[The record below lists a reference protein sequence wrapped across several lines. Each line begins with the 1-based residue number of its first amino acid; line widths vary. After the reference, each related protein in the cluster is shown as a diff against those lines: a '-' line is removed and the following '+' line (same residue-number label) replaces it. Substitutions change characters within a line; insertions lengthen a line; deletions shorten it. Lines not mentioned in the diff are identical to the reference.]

1 MKTLARIAL
10 RPGMTLGEDVLWQ
23 GNVLYPAGTVLT
35 ESIIGKFKRYS
46 LMWATVM
53 EDADFASTHYEKLR
67 FSSGFKSFEQKHAAS
82 LIKYRQLMHDF
93 ATAWE
98 IIPDEALMDI
108 YNNLRDTYSDVIVLI
123 DYLYNL
129 MADEDELTYAHSL
142 NSALLAG
149 AFAEWSAMPE
159 EDRKNLILT
168 GFYYDI
174 GKLKLPN
181 EILWRPGK
189 LTDKEFEIV
198 KRHTIIGWAMVG
210 NAGLDPR
217 IQETILTHHERMDG
231 SGYPNN
237 AKGDEICLYA
247 RYIGIIDTYIA
258 MASPRPHRDAFTPL
272 QILEHFEKNMKKYD
286 AGILVPLMKNIAE
299 AQIGSTVCL
308 NDGSVWDVSFIHPD
322 CYARPVLKNKDSQ
335 ILDLKDCPELEIV
348 KMM

>member
-10 RPGMTLGEDVLWQ
+10 RPGMTLGEDVIWQ
-23 GNVLYPAGTVLT
+23 DNVLYPAGTVLT
-35 ESIIGKFKRYS
+35 EAIIGRFEHYS
-46 LMWATVM
+46 IMWATVM
-53 EDADFASTHYEKLR
+53 EDADFASTHDEKLR
-67 FSSGFKSFEQKHAAS
+67 FSDGYKSFEEKHAAN

-98 IIPDEALMDI
+98 LIPDEVLMDI
-108 YNNLRDTYSDVIVLI
+108 YNDLRSTYPNGTVLL
-123 DYLYNL
+123 DYLYKL

-149 AFAEWSAMPE
+149 ACAEWSAMTE
-159 EDRKNLILT
+159 EDRNNLILT

-189 LTDKEFEIV
+189 LTDEEFEIV
-198 KRHTIIGWAMVG
+198 KRHSTIGWAMVG

-217 IQETILTHHERMDG
+217 IQEAILTHHERMDG
-231 SGYPNN
+231 SGYPNS

-258 MASPRPHRDAFTPL
+258 MASPRPHRGAFTPL
-272 QILEHFEKNMKKYD
+272 QILGHFEKNMAKYD
-286 AGILVPLMKNIAE
+286 AEILVPLMKGISE
-299 AQIGSTVCL
+299 TQIGATVCL

-322 CYARPVLKNKDSQ
+322 CYSRPILKNKDSHL
-335 ILDLKDCPELEIV
+335 LDLRTHPELEIV

>member
-1 MKTLARIAL
+1 
-10 RPGMTLGEDVLWQ
+10 MTLGEDVIWQ
-23 GNVLYPAGTVLT
+23 DNVLYPAGTVLT
-35 ESIIGKFKRYS
+35 DAIIGEFNRYS
-46 LMWATVM
+46 IMWATVT
-53 EDADFASTHYEKLR
+53 EDADFASTHYEKAR
-67 FSSGFKSFEQKHAAS
+67 FSSGFKSFEEMHAAS

-98 IIPDEALMDI
+98 IIPDEELLDI
-108 YNNLRDTYSDVIVLI
+108 YDGLRSTYPDFVALI
-123 DYLYNL
+123 DYLYKL
-129 MADEDELTYAHSL
+129 MADEDDLTYAHSM

-149 AFAEWSAMPE
+149 AFAEWSSMPE

-198 KRHTIIGWAMVG
+198 KRHTTIGWAMVG

-247 RYIGIIDTYIA
+247 RYIGIIDTYTA
-258 MASPRPHRDAFTPL
+258 MASPRPHRAAFTPL
-272 QILEHFEKNMKKYD
+272 QILEHFEKHMVKYD
-286 AGILVPLMKNIAE
+286 AEILVPLMENIAK

-308 NDGSVWDVSFIHPD
+308 NDGSVWDVLSVNPD

-335 ILDLKDCPELEIV
+335 LLDLRDHPGLEIV